1 MLPRN
6 TTFIS
11 YARLDGVPFASELSQ
26 RLQTELGISVW
37 QDRIRM
43 GPGDFE
49 QQIKQAIDS
58 AEYLVVVI
66 TPGALRSQ
74 WVEKEWRY
82 ARENGVCICPI
93 QPKFPSASME
103 LEVKELRAKWPRW
116 MQQIQ
121 TFDFEGYWKRFVA
134 VLQSPCQATRAPF
147 LARSLPANFVGRPS
161 QHLRIIN
168 GILDDGHKT
177 PSGKTVVLYGS
188 GGFGKTT
195 LALNVC
201 HDEDVFAVC
210 DGGIL
215 WATLGAEPKPIS
227 ELTTIY
233 AALTGERPQF
243 ATLDDAMIAVSQKL
257 EGKRCLMVIDD
268 VWQDDHL
275 APFLQGGEQSSRL
288 ITTRRFDIALDHTVQ
303 ECQVNVAELTP
314 AEAQEVL
321 TARLL
326 PPPPAPPPTPALLFS
341 FRQLAARF
349 GEWPLLLQLANRTL
363 YGQVARGRSVE
374 DALKSANELYDK
386 MGVVAFDRG
395 NATAREQ
402 AVAKTVEL
410 SLGQLNERRQ
420 LCLELAIFPED
431 TDIPLEWIGLVWQTD
446 AAMTQLLAERM
457 DDLALIKLDLSP
469 TPGEVMSSGSV
480 RLHDAMRTYFASQL
494 GEAAPLHARL
504 ADAWKDPQRIAGEYA
519 HRYVAYHL
527 AETMADP
534 SQVPQR
540 GRQLLNLLTD
550 PRYRQYRE
558 EHGDPLALHRY
569 IILAL
574 KRATKYVGAD
584 SPALVSTLALAQ
596 KSYAESKHNP
606 QLFFEAALAGR
617 VREAEQRLDLSEAE
631 PEWKTLARLL
641 IAWIAEPQNPSEAT
655 ALAQQA
661 AASCD
666 RPELRTALAW
676 VLTAPG
682 EIPGGL
688 PPIFDNTDQSLVS
701 DILQRAGGAETTQ
714 GMEPIDSRFLM
725 SGGPT
730 VEPIDYNLGASGLAR
745 DASAFIADRDGP
757 VLVAFANHD
766 PQSNTQFLERYIEIH
781 AANRYRYYRNR
792 SLWALLKSVLV
803 FPEASWVRSIL
814 QKIMTAA
821 LTVTRIDF
829 EEFLPLTVLGLQARF
844 GDQSASDKLELFRQ
858 RLIQEAAGLGAGG
871 STGAPQPGNRPGD
884 SWSHYQRRACTL
896 AEVYALALDRPSDAA
911 SLLDLARQLPKG
923 FAGFRA
929 FSALNLADS
938 IDLVLPSN
946 PQRSQRIAA
955 ALESA
960 QAASHRIQDY
970 PFCLRAT
977 AMVNAIR
984 MRWWEPDLDLEK
996 VVEDFSNHPLAE
1008 RFCAVHRVL
1017 EDFSF
1022 RGSDSLFQ
1030 SLPIPVTVLNAQ
1042 TLRQIAEAYR
1052 RQSEQLVT
1060 VNPAFAID
1068 QQLSKNN
1075 NDTVNVPEP
1084 DFTPILAARLSA
1096 AALAAP
1102 SLTEERRSAL
1112 IQRLVPLAIT
1122 NRTALDTVLAR
1133 LLLSA
1138 RKTKFEMPRL
1148 LGNLDVPGSS
1158 APASSSEKLI
1168 S

>member
-1 MLPRN
+1 MSASN
-6 TTFIS
+6 TVFIS
-11 YARLDGVPFASELSQ
+11 YARLDGEPFANELSQ
-26 RLQTELGISVW
+26 RLQSQLGINVW

-74 WVEKEWRY
+74 WVEREWRR
-82 ARENGVCICPI
+82 AREIGVCICPI
-93 QPKFPSASME
+93 QPKFPSTSME
-103 LEVKELRAKWPRW
+103 SEVKVLRAKWPRW

-121 TFDFEGYWKRFVA
+121 TFDFEGYWNRFVA
-134 VLQSPCQATRAPF
+134 VLQSPCQATRTPF
-147 LARSLPANFVGRPS
+147 LARSLPANFVRRPAE
-161 QHLRIIN
+161 HRRIID
-168 GILDDGHKT
+168 GILDEGHQN

-195 LALNVC
+195 LALSVC
-201 HDEDVFAVC
+201 HDEHIFAAC
-210 DGGIL
+210 DGGVL

-227 ELTTIY
+227 ELTAIY
-233 AALTGERPQF
+233 GALTGERPQF
-243 ATLDDAMIAVSQKL
+243 ATLEDAMVAVSQKL
-257 EGKRCLMVIDD
+257 EGKRSLMVIDD

-288 ITTRRFDIALDHTVQ
+288 ITTRRFDIALDHADQ
-303 ECQVNVAELTP
+303 ECRVNVVELTP
-314 AEAQEVL
+314 EEAQEVL

-326 PPPPAPPPTPALLFS
+326 PPPPAPPPSSAVLSS

-363 YGQVARGRSVE
+363 YGQIARGRSVM
-374 DALKSANELYDK
+374 DALKSANEVYDK

-402 AVAKTVEL
+402 AIAKTVEL
-410 SLGQLNERRQ
+410 SLGQLNEERQ
-420 LCLELAIFPED
+420 RCLELAIFPED
-431 TDIPLEWIGLVWQTD
+431 TDVPLEWIGLVWQTD
-446 AAMTQLLAERM
+446 AAMTQMLAERM
-457 DDLALIKLDLSP
+457 HDLALIKLDLSR

-494 GEAAPLHARL
+494 GETAPLHARL

-519 HRYVAYHL
+519 RRYVAYHL

-534 SQVPQR
+534 SQVGQR
-540 GRQLLNLLTD
+540 GHQLLDLLTD
-550 PRYRQYRE
+550 ARYRQYRE
-558 EHGDPLALHRY
+558 QHGDPLALHRY
-569 IILAL
+569 VILAL
-574 KRATKYVGAD
+574 KRAAKSVGAD

-617 VREAEQRLDLSEAE
+617 VREAEQRLGLCEAE
-631 PEWKTLARLL
+631 PEWRTLARLL
-641 IAWIAEPQNPSEAT
+641 VAWIAEPQNPSEAR
-655 ALAQQA
+655 ALAEQVA
-661 AASCD
+661 AACD
-666 RPELRTALAW
+666 RPELQTALAW
-676 VLTAPG
+676 VRTAPG
-682 EIPGGL
+682 GIPDGL
-688 PPIFDNTDQSLVS
+688 PPIFDNSDPSFVS
-701 DILQRAGGAETTQ
+701 AILQRAGGAETPQ
-714 GMEPIDSRFLM
+714 GTEPIDFRFLTPG
-725 SGGPT
+725 SPT
-730 VEPIDYNLGASGLAR
+730 IEPIDYDTSASGLAS

-757 VLVAFANHD
+757 VLVAFAKRD
-766 PQSNTQFLERYIEIH
+766 PLLNTQFLERYIEIH

-792 SLWALLKSVLV
+792 SLWALLKSVLAY
-803 FPEASWVRSIL
+803 PEASWVRSIL
-814 QKIMTAA
+814 QKIVTAA

-829 EEFLPLTVLGLQARF
+829 EEFLPLTVLGLKARF
-844 GDQSASDKLELFRQ
+844 GDLAAADKLEMFKQ
-858 RLIQEAAGLGAGG
+858 RLIQEAAGLGAGA
-871 STGAPQPGNRPGD
+871 STGAPEPGNRPGD
-884 SWSHYQRRACTL
+884 SWSHYQRRACAL
-896 AEVYALALDRPSDAA
+896 AEVYALNLDRPSDAA

-923 FAGFRA
+923 FAGFRT
-929 FSALNLADS
+929 FSALNLAESTELVSPGDRKG
-938 IDLVLPSN
+938 ID
-946 PQRSQRIAA
+946 A

-984 MRWWEPDLDLEK
+984 MRWWKPDLDLEK
-996 VVEDFSNHPLAE
+996 VVEDFSSHPLAE
-1008 RFCAVHRVL
+1008 NFCVVHQVL
-1017 EDFSF
+1017 EEFSF
-1022 RGSDSLFQ
+1022 RSSDPLFQ
-1030 SLPIPVTVLNAQ
+1030 SLPIPASVLNAQ
-1042 TLRQIAEAYR
+1042 TLGQIAEAYR
-1052 RQSEQLVT
+1052 RQPEQLVS
-1060 VNPAFAID
+1060 VNPALRID
-1068 QQLSKNN
+1068 QTLSRSNK
-1075 NDTVNVPEP
+1075 DTVNVPEP

-1102 SLTEERRSAL
+1102 GLTDERRSAL

-1133 LLLSA
+1133 LLLST
-1138 RKTKFEMPRL
+1138 RKTKLEMPGL
-1148 LGNLDVPGSS
+1148 LANLDLPGGST
-1158 APASSSEKLI
+1158 PASSSEKLI